1 MGSLGNG
8 RARNRKVLIQCR
20 SRYLGRYMS
29 KFDIGH
35 SRHSIYIIDRKGER
49 IGLYKVKHFIEAMGF
64 WKGKLRDRPL

>member
-8 RARNRKVLIQCR
+8 RARNRKVLIQCP

-35 SRHSIYIIDRKGER
+35 SRHSIYRGKGP
-49 IGLYKVKHFIEAMGF
+49 
-64 WKGKLRDRPL
+64 KGP